1 MADPCIDLSNADA
14 DVSFSKPTL
23 NANPCNFSFTLPS
36 FTVTLVLPTIPFP
49 PPLPFPIP
57 SFEFKLSCSL
67 DQPISVS
74 AGLTWG
80 GGKIPCF
87 EPSPDEEQ

>member
-1 MADPCIDLSNADA
+1 MADPCIDLSSADA
-14 DVSFSKPTL
+14 SVSFTKPAL
-23 NANPCNFSFTLPS
+23 NANPCNFSFRLPS
-36 FTVTLVLPTIPFP
+36 FIPSLSLPSIPF
-49 PPLPFPIP
+49 PPLPFPVP

-67 DQPISVS
+67 DQPIDVS
-74 AGLTWG
+74 AGLSWG